1 MSLASVFARI
11 QYNYDS
17 RYLLS
22 ASLRA
27 DGSSRFGSN
36 NRWGYFP
43 SVSAGWYLSEESF
56 LKDYTWL
63 DALKLRASYGVSG
76 NFSIG
81 NYDYYASLAADNY
94 VVGTGVGSVA
104 PGLYPSTISNP
115 DLGWEK
121 TKMTNIVLEF
131 GVFNM
136 LRLEVDVYNSNTSDM
151 LLNVPTPYLSGFSRE
166 IWICIGRERYKIQ

>member
-1 MSLASVFARI
+1 M
-11 QYNYDS
+11 
-17 RYLLS
+17 
-22 ASLRA
+22 
-27 DGSSRFGSN
+27 
-36 NRWGYFP
+36 
-43 SVSAGWYLSEESF
+43 
-56 LKDYTWL
+56 
-63 DALKLRASYGVSG
+63 KLRASYGVSG

-81 NYDYYASLAADNY
+81 NYDCYASLAADNY

-121 TKMTNIVLEF
+121 TKMTNIGLEF

-166 IWICIGRERYKIQ
+166 IWICIGRERYKVQ

>member
-1 MSLASVFARI
+1 M
-11 QYNYDS
+11 
-17 RYLLS
+17 
-22 ASLRA
+22 
-27 DGSSRFGSN
+27 
-36 NRWGYFP
+36 
-43 SVSAGWYLSEESF
+43 
-56 LKDYTWL
+56 
-63 DALKLRASYGVSG
+63 KLRASYGVSG

-104 PGLYPSTISNP
+104 PGLYPSTISTP

-121 TKMTNIVLEF
+121 TKMTNIGLEF

-151 LLNVPTPYLSGFSRE
+151 LLNVPTPYLSGFSTALQNRGKVNNKGVE
-166 IWICIGRERYKIQ
+166 ITLSTHNTFGDFRWSNNFNFALNRNKVVDLGDVNEIVTVNNSVR

>member
-1 MSLASVFARI
+1 M
-11 QYNYDS
+11 
-17 RYLLS
+17 
-22 ASLRA
+22 
-27 DGSSRFGSN
+27 
-36 NRWGYFP
+36 
-43 SVSAGWYLSEESF
+43 SEESF

-81 NYDYYASLAADNY
+81 NYDYYASLVADNY

-104 PGLYPSTISNP
+104 PGLYPSTISTP

-121 TKMTNIVLEF
+121 TKMTNIGLEF

-151 LLNVPTPYLSGFSRE
+151 LLNVPTPYLAGFPRE